1 MAAPQ
6 PRLGSARVAELA
18 ASVCLATDLGMSFPW
33 EHGLQATV
41 AAMRLCDLLGL
52 DQATR
57 RNAYYVSLLAYSG
70 CTADA
75 VDGIPIFGGSV
86 TDHFVPVIWGSKV
99 QQIRGLVKA
108 MPDSAAPPWVALG
121 QVAARLPRAVRNQTR
136 QQVTLCE
143 VAEVLADR
151 LGLPPDIHGQFY
163 HLTERYDGTGV
174 LARSR
179 GDDIPLGLRIAL
191 VARDASYLQ
200 VVGGPAH
207 VRAAMR
213 QRAGNAHDPEVA
225 EALIRNPSEVLAAP
239 DEGSSWDA
247 VLDLEPGP
255 HLTLDEDEL
264 DRALAAM
271 GDFADLVSPSLSG
284 HSSGVALLAEQA
296 ARQLGMGY
304 QDARVVRRAGLVQD
318 IGRAAVRPRVWE
330 RRGALSPDER
340 EQVRLHSYHTE
351 RILGRSPQLRE
362 LATLAGCH
370 HERLDGSGYHKGLTA
385 ATLPVPAR
393 LLAAADMFRALT
405 QPRPHRPAQTERTA
419 ARVLTEEAQAQ
430 RLDGD
435 AVAAVLTA
443 AGQSLSGPVPRP
455 GGLTD
460 RETQVVGLVARGLAT
475 KQVARALNISP
486 KTADHHL
493 QSAYRK
499 IGVTSRAAVSLYA
512 MEHGLVAWG
521 ELPMGGRP
529 TPS

>member
-1 MAAPQ
+1 
-6 PRLGSARVAELA
+6 
-18 ASVCLATDLGMSFPW
+18 MSFPW

-52 DQATR
+52 DHATR
-57 RNAYYVSLLAYSG
+57 RNAYYVTLLAYTG

-86 TDHFVPVIWGSKV
+86 TEHFVPVIWGSKR

-108 MPDSAAPPWVALG
+108 MPNPDAPRLVAIG
-121 QVAARLPRAVRNQTR
+121 QVAARLPRAIRNQTH

-143 VAEVLADR
+143 VAEVLAAR
-151 LGLPPDIHGQFY
+151 LGLPADIHGHFY
-163 HLTERYDGTGV
+163 YLTERYDGTGA
-174 LARSR
+174 LARSQ
-179 GDDIPLGLRIAL
+179 GEDIPLGLRIAL

-200 VVGGPAH
+200 VVGGPVH
-207 VRAAMR
+207 VRETMR

-225 EALIRNPSEVLAAP
+225 EVLIRNTSEVLVTP
-239 DEGSSWDA
+239 DEGSSWDT

-255 HLTLDEDEL
+255 YLTLDEDEL

-271 GDFADLVSPSLSG
+271 GDFADLVCPSLSG

-296 ARQLGMGY
+296 ARHLGMGDP
-304 QDARVVRRAGLVQD
+304 DATAVRRAGFVQD
-318 IGRAAVRPRVWE
+318 IGRAAVRPRVWA
-330 RRGALSPDER
+330 RDGALSPDES
-340 EQVRLHSYHTE
+340 EQVRLHSYHSE
-351 RILGRSPQLRE
+351 RILSRSPRLRE

-385 ATLPVPAR
+385 AMLPAAAR
-393 LLAAADMFRALT
+393 LLAAADVFRALT
-405 QPRPHRPAQTERTA
+405 QPRPYRPAQTEQA
-419 ARVLTEEAQAQ
+419 AASVLTEEAKAH

-443 AGQSLSGPVPRP
+443 AGESLSGPVPRP
-455 GGLTD
+455 GGLTG
-460 RETQVVGLVARGLAT
+460 REAQVVGLVARGLAT
-475 KQVARALNISP
+475 KQVARALHISP

-521 ELPMGGRP
+521 ELPMGGGP
-529 TPS
+529 TRS